1 MANADGSVIF
11 SCDLDSTKAQKKLSK
26 LRDEISELNSK
37 LEKETGNKMNLEKQ
51 LDAAS
56 QAAKATEERVKML
69 RKEVERLNDRE
80 WIQKQGFTQNEYQT
94 QVLDRRA
101 AAEAELK
108 QQEALLHTQTKEVKT
123 LSAAYEETTAN
134 IDSMTVKLDK
144 AKVAAGELIANTE
157 QERREREAENS
168 ALAKAGQYA
177 ARFRDQVKSLAR
189 SMLVFS
195 VITAALMA
203 LRKQIKAAIATSTE
217 ASDAFARLKGAL
229 LTLAAPLMDVL
240 IPALTWLMNLLA
252 AIVSE
257 IVTIISILSGKSK
270 KSMEAS
276 GKNLYKEAAAID
288 ATGKAAKEATDALA
302 AFDEINK
309 LSTTTSV
316 GGGGGGASAIAPDFD
331 FDEGPMM
338 EKLDKVFQKINDIF
352 KTIRAGLEIVV
363 DDLKWSFDKK
373 VIPKSKATWLTVL
386 TALLG
391 ATLGAAFG
399 GITGGV
405 IGLSLGVLLGLYLVG
420 LDPETWKTEMDA
432 EDAWIVVITALLG
445 ALLGSVFLGIT
456 GGVAGFSLG
465 AILGLYLT
473 GFAEGDEEHGGKSQL
488 LSELIVVLCALLG
501 AVIGSIVTPGVGT
514 VVGMGLGLILG
525 LSIYSVRKDPK
536 KGTQRLVSIG
546 RSVLLGLLAGVLG
559 VGLAALGIVSAGTAF
574 IISAAIGLALKFF
587 VDSVDDSKV
596 RKATSGFT
604 GTRVSTKA
612 PARSR
617 RVAAQ
622 SLDGNAPVYNDI
634 PALASGAVIPPN
646 RKFLAVLGDQK
657 SGTNVEAPL
666 STIKQAVMEAMAQ
679 GTVHF
684 GAHTWESGALIRS
697 CARVHSSVLI
707 REHLLSEKLAFALD
721 GHSRADERNL
731 SDRRLHDRIESVVIA
746 HSVTSML
753 CIISLTDTPDRS
765 ATKEKRVPR

>member
-80 WIQKQGFTQNEYQT
+80 WIQKQGFTQSEYQA

-108 QQEALLHTQTKEVKT
+108 QQEELLHTQTKEVKT

-195 VITAALMA
+195 VITAALTA

-309 LSTTTSV
+309 LSMTTPV

-331 FDEGPMM
+331 FDEGLMM

-399 GITGGV
+399 GITGSV

-488 LSELIVVLCALLG
+488 LSELIVVLCALFG

-596 RKATSGFT
+596 KKATSSFT
-604 GTRVSTKA
+604 GTRAST
-612 PARSR
+612 SR
-617 RVAAQ
+617 LTRGVAAQ
-622 SLDGNAPVYNDI
+622 SLNSAAPVYNEI

-666 STIKQAVMEAMAQ
+666 STIKQAVMEALAQ
-679 GTVHF
+679 GSREPINVNLVVDGKT
-684 GAHTWESGALIRS
+684 L
-697 CARVHSSVLI
+697 ARVVVPNINNMTRAAGKPVL
-707 REHLLSEKLAFALD
+707 LY
-721 GHSRADERNL
+721 
-731 SDRRLHDRIESVVIA
+731 
-746 HSVTSML
+746 
-753 CIISLTDTPDRS
+753 
-765 ATKEKRVPR
+765 

>member
-108 QQEALLHTQTKEVKT
+108 QQEELLHTQTKEVKT

-144 AKVAAGELIANTE
+144 AKVAAGEMIADVE
-157 QERREREAENS
+157 QERKEREAENS
-168 ALAKAGQYA
+168 ALAKASQYA
-177 ARFRDQVKSLAR
+177 ARFKDQVKSLAR

-195 VITAALMA
+195 VITAALAA

-309 LSTTTSV
+309 LSTTTPV

-331 FDEGPMM
+331 FDEDPMM

-420 LDPETWKTEMDA
+420 LDPETWKNEMDA

-488 LSELIVVLCALLG
+488 LSELIVVLCALFG

-596 RKATSGFT
+596 KKATSSFT
-604 GTRVSTKA
+604 GTRAST
-612 PARSR
+612 SR
-617 RVAAQ
+617 LTRGVAAQ
-622 SLDGNAPVYNDI
+622 SLNSAAPVYNEI

-666 STIKQAVMEAMAQ
+666 STIKQAVMEALAQ
-679 GTVHF
+679 GSREPINVNLVVDGKT
-684 GAHTWESGALIRS
+684 L
-697 CARVHSSVLI
+697 ARVVVPNINNMTRAAGKPVL
-707 REHLLSEKLAFALD
+707 LY
-721 GHSRADERNL
+721 
-731 SDRRLHDRIESVVIA
+731 
-746 HSVTSML
+746 
-753 CIISLTDTPDRS
+753 
-765 ATKEKRVPR
+765 

>member
-108 QQEALLHTQTKEVKT
+108 QQEELLHTQTKEVKT

-276 GKNLYKEAAAID
+276 GKNLYK
-288 ATGKAAKEATDALA
+288 KAAKEATDALA

-316 GGGGGGASAIAPDFD
+316 GGGGGRASAIAPDFD
-331 FDEGPMM
+331 FDEGLMM

-666 STIKQAVMEAMAQ
+666 STIKQAVMEALAQ
-679 GTVHF
+679 GSREPINVNLVVDGKT
-684 GAHTWESGALIRS
+684 L
-697 CARVHSSVLI
+697 ARVVVPNINNMTRAAGKPVL
-707 REHLLSEKLAFALD
+707 LY
-721 GHSRADERNL
+721 
-731 SDRRLHDRIESVVIA
+731 
-746 HSVTSML
+746 
-753 CIISLTDTPDRS
+753 
-765 ATKEKRVPR
+765 

>member
-37 LEKETGNKMNLEKQ
+37 LEKETGNKMNLVKQ

-80 WIQKQGFTQNEYQT
+80 WIQKQGFTQSEYQA

-195 VITAALMA
+195 VITAALTA

-309 LSTTTSV
+309 LSMTTPV

-331 FDEGPMM
+331 FDEGLMM

-399 GITGGV
+399 GITGSV

-488 LSELIVVLCALLG
+488 LSELIVVLCALFG

-596 RKATSGFT
+596 KKATSSFT
-604 GTRVSTKA
+604 GTRAST
-612 PARSR
+612 SR
-617 RVAAQ
+617 LTRGVAAQ
-622 SLDGNAPVYNDI
+622 SLNSAAPVYNEI

-666 STIKQAVMEAMAQ
+666 STIKQAVMEALAQ
-679 GTVHF
+679 GSREPINVNLVVDGKT
-684 GAHTWESGALIRS
+684 L
-697 CARVHSSVLI
+697 ARVVVPNINNMTRAAGKPVL
-707 REHLLSEKLAFALD
+707 LY
-721 GHSRADERNL
+721 
-731 SDRRLHDRIESVVIA
+731 
-746 HSVTSML
+746 
-753 CIISLTDTPDRS
+753 
-765 ATKEKRVPR
+765 

>member
-195 VITAALMA
+195 VITAALAA
-203 LRKQIKAAIATSTE
+203 LRKQIKAAIATSAE

-316 GGGGGGASAIAPDFD
+316 GGGGGASAIAPDFD

-525 LSIYSVRKDPK
+525 LSIYSVHKDPK

-604 GTRVSTKA
+604 GTRVSTKV

-622 SLDGNAPVYNDI
+622 SLDGNAPVYNEI

-666 STIKQAVMEAMAQ
+666 STIKQAVMEALAQ
-679 GTVHF
+679 GSREPINVNLVVDGKT
-684 GAHTWESGALIRS
+684 L
-697 CARVHSSVLI
+697 ARVVVPNINNMTRAAGKPVL
-707 REHLLSEKLAFALD
+707 LY
-721 GHSRADERNL
+721 
-731 SDRRLHDRIESVVIA
+731 
-746 HSVTSML
+746 
-753 CIISLTDTPDRS
+753 
-765 ATKEKRVPR
+765 

>member
-108 QQEALLHTQTKEVKT
+108 QQEELLHTQTKEVKT

-203 LRKQIKAAIATSTE
+203 LRKQIKAAIATSAE
-217 ASDAFARLKGAL
+217 ASDAFARPKGAL

-316 GGGGGGASAIAPDFD
+316 GGGGGGASVIAPDFD
-331 FDEGPMM
+331 FNEGPMM

-456 GGVAGFSLG
+456 GGVASFSLG

-604 GTRVSTKA
+604 GTRVSTSRSTRGAAAQRLNSAA
-612 PARSR
+612 PA
-617 RVAAQ
+617 
-622 SLDGNAPVYNDI
+622 YNEI

-666 STIKQAVMEAMAQ
+666 STIKQAVMEALAQ
-679 GTVHF
+679 GSREPINVNLVVDGKT
-684 GAHTWESGALIRS
+684 L
-697 CARVHSSVLI
+697 ARVVAPNINNMTRAAGKPVL
-707 REHLLSEKLAFALD
+707 LY
-721 GHSRADERNL
+721 
-731 SDRRLHDRIESVVIA
+731 
-746 HSVTSML
+746 
-753 CIISLTDTPDRS
+753 
-765 ATKEKRVPR
+765 

>member
-80 WIQKQGFTQNEYQT
+80 WIQKQGFTQSEYQA

-195 VITAALMA
+195 VITAALTA
-203 LRKQIKAAIATSTE
+203 LRKQIKAAIATSAE

-316 GGGGGGASAIAPDFD
+316 GGGGGGGGGVSAIAPDFD

-405 IGLSLGVLLGLYLVG
+405 IGLSLGVLLGLYIVG

-612 PARSR
+612 PTRRR

-634 PALASGAVIPPN
+634 PQLAHGAVIPPN
-646 RKFLAVLGDQK
+646 KEFLAVLGDQK
-657 SGTNVEAPL
+657 SGTNIETPL
-666 STIKQAVMEAMAQ
+666 ATMVDAFKQAMA
-679 GTVHF
+679 
-684 GAHTWESGALIRS
+684 ESGGGATTVVIQ
-697 CARVHSSVLI
+697 
-707 REHLLSEKLAFALD
+707 LD
-721 GHSRADERNL
+721 GKEIARSTVKNINNMTRAAGKPVL
-731 SDRRLHDRIESVVIA
+731 LY
-746 HSVTSML
+746 
-753 CIISLTDTPDRS
+753 
-765 ATKEKRVPR
+765 

>member
-1 MANADGSVIF
+1 ME
-11 SCDLDSTKAQKKLSK
+11 SCSREYGRK
-26 LRDEISELNSK
+26 LRDKISELNGE
-37 LEKETGNKMNLEKQ
+37 LEKETGNKLNLEKQ

-56 QAAKATEERVKML
+56 QAAKATEERVKAL
-69 RKEVERLNDRE
+69 KKEVERLNDRE
-80 WIQKQGFTQNEYQT
+80 WIQKQGFTQSAYQT

-108 QQEALLHTQTKEVKT
+108 QQEELLRTQTKEVKT
-123 LSAAYEETTAN
+123 LSTAYEETTAN

-144 AKVAAGELIANTE
+144 AKVAAGEMIANVE
-157 QERREREAENS
+157 QERKEREAENS

-195 VITAALMA
+195 VITAALTA
-203 LRKQIKAAIATSTE
+203 LRKQIKAAIATSAE

-240 IPALTWLMNLLA
+240 IPALTWLMNLLS

-316 GGGGGGASAIAPDFD
+316 GGGGGASAIAPDFD

-373 VIPKSKATWLTVL
+373 AIPKSKATWLTVL

-391 ATLGAAFG
+391 ATLGAAFV

-612 PARSR
+612 PTRSR

-622 SLDGNAPVYNDI
+622 NLDGNAPVYNEI

-679 GTVHF
+679 GSREPINVNLVVDGKT
-684 GAHTWESGALIRS
+684 L
-697 CARVHSSVLI
+697 ARVVVPNINNMTRAAGKPVL
-707 REHLLSEKLAFALD
+707 LY
-721 GHSRADERNL
+721 
-731 SDRRLHDRIESVVIA
+731 
-746 HSVTSML
+746 
-753 CIISLTDTPDRS
+753 
-765 ATKEKRVPR
+765 

>member
-144 AKVAAGELIANTE
+144 AKVAAGEMIANTE

-217 ASDAFARLKGAL
+217 ASDAFTRLKGAL

-331 FDEGPMM
+331 SDEGPMM

-373 VIPKSKATWLTVL
+373 AIPKSKATWLTVL

-399 GITGGV
+399 GITGGI
-405 IGLSLGVLLGLYLVG
+405 IGVSLGVLLGLYLVG

-445 ALLGSVFLGIT
+445 ALLG
-456 GGVAGFSLG
+456 
-465 AILGLYLT
+465 
-473 GFAEGDEEHGGKSQL
+473 
-488 LSELIVVLCALLG
+488 
-501 AVIGSIVTPGVGT
+501 AVIGSIVMPGVGT

-622 SLDGNAPVYNDI
+622 SLDGNAPVYNEI

-679 GTVHF
+679 GSREPINVNLVVDGKT
-684 GAHTWESGALIRS
+684 L
-697 CARVHSSVLI
+697 ARVVVPNINNMTRAAGKPVL
-707 REHLLSEKLAFALD
+707 LY
-721 GHSRADERNL
+721 
-731 SDRRLHDRIESVVIA
+731 
-746 HSVTSML
+746 
-753 CIISLTDTPDRS
+753 
-765 ATKEKRVPR
+765 

>member
-80 WIQKQGFTQNEYQT
+80 WIQKQGFTQSEYQA

-195 VITAALMA
+195 VITAALTA

-316 GGGGGGASAIAPDFD
+316 GGGGGASAIAPDFD
-331 FDEGPMM
+331 FDEGLMM

-604 GTRVSTKA
+604 GTRVSTKV

-622 SLDGNAPVYNDI
+622 SLDGNAPVYNEI

-666 STIKQAVMEAMAQ
+666 STIKQAVMEALAQ
-679 GTVHF
+679 GSREPINVNLVVDGKT
-684 GAHTWESGALIRS
+684 L
-697 CARVHSSVLI
+697 ARVVVPNINNMTRAAGKPVL
-707 REHLLSEKLAFALD
+707 LY
-721 GHSRADERNL
+721 
-731 SDRRLHDRIESVVIA
+731 
-746 HSVTSML
+746 
-753 CIISLTDTPDRS
+753 
-765 ATKEKRVPR
+765 

>member
-80 WIQKQGFTQNEYQT
+80 WIQKQGFTQNEYQAK
-94 QVLDRRA
+94 VLDRRA

-195 VITAALMA
+195 VITAALTA
-203 LRKQIKAAIATSTE
+203 LRKQIKAAIATSAE

-373 VIPKSKATWLTVL
+373 AIPKSKATWLTVL

-432 EDAWIVVITALLG
+432 DDAWIVVITALLG

-596 RKATSGFT
+596 RKATSGL
-604 GTRVSTKA
+604 
-612 PARSR
+612 PARAYQQRPQRAAVGWR
-617 RVAAQ
+617 R
-622 SLDGNAPVYNDI
+622 
-634 PALASGAVIPPN
+634 
-646 RKFLAVLGDQK
+646 
-657 SGTNVEAPL
+657 
-666 STIKQAVMEAMAQ
+666 
-679 GTVHF
+679 
-684 GAHTWESGALIRS
+684 
-697 CARVHSSVLI
+697 
-707 REHLLSEKLAFALD
+707 
-721 GHSRADERNL
+721 RA
-731 SDRRLHDRIESVVIA
+731 
-746 HSVTSML
+746 
-753 CIISLTDTPDRS
+753 
-765 ATKEKRVPR
+765 

>member
-26 LRDEISELNSK
+26 LRDKISELNGE
-37 LEKETGNKMNLEKQ
+37 LEKETGNKLNLEKQ

-56 QAAKATEERVKML
+56 QAAKATEERVKAL
-69 RKEVERLNDRE
+69 KKEVERLNDRE
-80 WIQKQGFTQNEYQT
+80 WIQKQGFTQSAYQT

-108 QQEALLHTQTKEVKT
+108 QQEELLRTQTKEVKT
-123 LSAAYEETTAN
+123 LSTAYEETTAN

-144 AKVAAGELIANTE
+144 AKVAAGEMIANVE
-157 QERREREAENS
+157 QERKEREAENS

-195 VITAALMA
+195 VITAALTA
-203 LRKQIKAAIATSTE
+203 LRKQIKAAIATSAE

-240 IPALTWLMNLLA
+240 IPALTWLMNLLS

-316 GGGGGGASAIAPDFD
+316 GGGGGASAIAPDFD

-373 VIPKSKATWLTVL
+373 AIPKSKATWLTVL

-473 GFAEGDEEHGGKSQL
+473 GFAEGEEEHGGKSQL

-612 PARSR
+612 PTRSR

-622 SLDGNAPVYNDI
+622 NLDGNAPVYNEI

-679 GTVHF
+679 GSREPINVNLVVDGKT
-684 GAHTWESGALIRS
+684 L
-697 CARVHSSVLI
+697 ARVVVPNINNMTRAAGKPVL
-707 REHLLSEKLAFALD
+707 LY
-721 GHSRADERNL
+721 
-731 SDRRLHDRIESVVIA
+731 
-746 HSVTSML
+746 
-753 CIISLTDTPDRS
+753 
-765 ATKEKRVPR
+765 

>member
-26 LRDEISELNSK
+26 LRDKISELNSE
-37 LEKETGNKMNLEKQ
+37 LEKETGNKLNLEKQ

-56 QAAKATEERVKML
+56 QAAKATEECVKAL

-80 WIQKQGFTQNEYQT
+80 WIQKQGFTQSEYQA

-108 QQEALLHTQTKEVKT
+108 QQEALLHTQTKEVNT
-123 LSAAYEETTAN
+123 LSAAYEETNAN

-195 VITAALMA
+195 VITAALTA
-203 LRKQIKAAIATSTE
+203 LRKQIKAAIATSAE

-240 IPALTWLMNLLA
+240 IPALTWLMNLLS

-316 GGGGGGASAIAPDFD
+316 GGGGGASAIAPDFD

-473 GFAEGDEEHGGKSQL
+473 GFAEGDEEHGGKSQI

-679 GTVHF
+679 GSREPINVNLVVDGKT
-684 GAHTWESGALIRS
+684 L
-697 CARVHSSVLI
+697 ARVVVPNINNMTRAAGKPVL
-707 REHLLSEKLAFALD
+707 LY
-721 GHSRADERNL
+721 
-731 SDRRLHDRIESVVIA
+731 
-746 HSVTSML
+746 
-753 CIISLTDTPDRS
+753 
-765 ATKEKRVPR
+765 

>member
-108 QQEALLHTQTKEVKT
+108 QLEALLHTQTKEVKT

-144 AKVAAGELIANTE
+144 AKVAASEMIANTE
-157 QERREREAENS
+157 QERKEREAENS

-203 LRKQIKAAIATSTE
+203 LRKQIKAAIATSAE

-316 GGGGGGASAIAPDFD
+316 GGGGGASAIAPDFD

-405 IGLSLGVLLGLYLVG
+405 IVLSLGVLLGLYLVG

-473 GFAEGDEEHGGKSQL
+473 GFAEGDEEHGSKSQL

-574 IISAAIGLALKFF
+574 IISAAIGLALKFL

-679 GTVHF
+679 GSREPINVNLVVD
-684 GAHTWESGALIRS
+684 GKML
-697 CARVHSSVLI
+697 ARVVVPNINNMTRAAGKPVL
-707 REHLLSEKLAFALD
+707 LY
-721 GHSRADERNL
+721 
-731 SDRRLHDRIESVVIA
+731 
-746 HSVTSML
+746 
-753 CIISLTDTPDRS
+753 
-765 ATKEKRVPR
+765 

>member
-80 WIQKQGFTQNEYQT
+80 WIQKQGFTQSEYQA

-108 QQEALLHTQTKEVKT
+108 QQEELLHTQTKEVKT

-177 ARFRDQVKSLAR
+177 ARFRGQVKSLAR

-270 KSMEAS
+270 KRMEAS

-316 GGGGGGASAIAPDFD
+316 GGGGGASTIAPDFD

-338 EKLDKVFQKINDIF
+338 EKLDMVFQKINDIF

-456 GGVAGFSLG
+456 GGVAGLSLG

-546 RSVLLGLLAGVLG
+546 RSVLFGLLAGVLG

-612 PARSR
+612 PTRSR

-634 PALASGAVIPPN
+634 PQLAHGAVIPPN
-646 RKFLAVLGDQK
+646 KEFLAVLGDQK

-666 STIKQAVMEAMAQ
+666 STIKQAVMEALAQ
-679 GTVHF
+679 GSREPINVNLVVDGKT
-684 GAHTWESGALIRS
+684 L
-697 CARVHSSVLI
+697 ARVVVPNINNMTRAAGKPVL
-707 REHLLSEKLAFALD
+707 LY
-721 GHSRADERNL
+721 
-731 SDRRLHDRIESVVIA
+731 
-746 HSVTSML
+746 
-753 CIISLTDTPDRS
+753 
-765 ATKEKRVPR
+765 

>member
-80 WIQKQGFTQNEYQT
+80 WIQKQGFTQNEYQAK
-94 QVLDRRA
+94 VLDRRA

-203 LRKQIKAAIATSTE
+203 LRKQIKAAIATSAE

-288 ATGKAAKEATDALA
+288 ATGKAAKEARDALA

-316 GGGGGGASAIAPDFD
+316 GGGGGASAIAPDFD

-373 VIPKSKATWLTVL
+373 AIPKSKATWLTVL

-622 SLDGNAPVYNDI
+622 GLDGNAPVYNDI
-634 PALASGAVIPPN
+634 PQLAHGAVIPPN
-646 RKFLAVLGDQK
+646 REFLAVLGDQK

-666 STIKQAVMEAMAQ
+666 STIKQAVMEALAQ
-679 GTVHF
+679 GSREPINVNLVVDGKT
-684 GAHTWESGALIRS
+684 L
-697 CARVHSSVLI
+697 ARVVVPNINNMTRAAGKPVL
-707 REHLLSEKLAFALD
+707 LY
-721 GHSRADERNL
+721 
-731 SDRRLHDRIESVVIA
+731 
-746 HSVTSML
+746 
-753 CIISLTDTPDRS
+753 
-765 ATKEKRVPR
+765 

>member
-101 AAEAELK
+101 AAQAELK
-108 QQEALLHTQTKEVKT
+108 QQEELLHTQTKEVKT

-203 LRKQIKAAIATSTE
+203 LRKQIKAAIATSAE
-217 ASDAFARLKGAL
+217 ASDAFARPKGAL

-309 LSTTTSV
+309 LSMTTPV

-331 FDEGPMM
+331 FDEGLMM

-399 GITGGV
+399 GITGSV

-488 LSELIVVLCALLG
+488 LSELIVVLCALFG

-596 RKATSGFT
+596 KKATSSFT
-604 GTRVSTKA
+604 GTRAST
-612 PARSR
+612 SR
-617 RVAAQ
+617 LTRGVAAQ
-622 SLDGNAPVYNDI
+622 SLNSAAPVYNEI

-666 STIKQAVMEAMAQ
+666 STIKQAVMEALAQ
-679 GTVHF
+679 GSREPINVNLVVDGKT
-684 GAHTWESGALIRS
+684 L
-697 CARVHSSVLI
+697 ARVVVPNINNMTRAAGKPVL
-707 REHLLSEKLAFALD
+707 LY
-721 GHSRADERNL
+721 
-731 SDRRLHDRIESVVIA
+731 
-746 HSVTSML
+746 
-753 CIISLTDTPDRS
+753 
-765 ATKEKRVPR
+765 

>member
-144 AKVAAGELIANTE
+144 AKVAAGEMIANVE
-157 QERREREAENS
+157 QERKEREIENS
-168 ALAKAGQYA
+168 ALAKASQYA

-195 VITAALMA
+195 VITAALTA
-203 LRKQIKAAIATSTE
+203 LRKQIKAAIATSAE
-217 ASDAFARLKGAL
+217 ASDAFARLKGVL

-309 LSTTTSV
+309 LSTTMSV
-316 GGGGGGASAIAPDFD
+316 GGGGGASAIAPDFD

-612 PARSR
+612 PTRSR

-622 SLDGNAPVYNDI
+622 NLDGNAPVYNEI

-666 STIKQAVMEAMAQ
+666 STIKQAVMEALAQ
-679 GTVHF
+679 GSREPINVNLVVDGKT
-684 GAHTWESGALIRS
+684 L
-697 CARVHSSVLI
+697 ARVVVPNINNMTRAAGKPVL
-707 REHLLSEKLAFALD
+707 LY
-721 GHSRADERNL
+721 
-731 SDRRLHDRIESVVIA
+731 
-746 HSVTSML
+746 
-753 CIISLTDTPDRS
+753 
-765 ATKEKRVPR
+765 

>member
-144 AKVAAGELIANTE
+144 AKVAAGEMIANVE
-157 QERREREAENS
+157 QERKEREAENS

-203 LRKQIKAAIATSTE
+203 LRKQIKAAIATSAE

-316 GGGGGGASAIAPDFD
+316 GGVGGGASAIAPDFD

-596 RKATSGFT
+596 RKATSSFT
-604 GTRVSTKA
+604 GTRVSTS
-612 PARSR
+612 RSTR
-617 RVAAQ
+617 GVAAQ
-622 SLDGNAPVYNDI
+622 SLNSAAPVYNEI

-666 STIKQAVMEAMAQ
+666 ATMVDAFKQAMA
-679 GTVHF
+679 
-684 GAHTWESGALIRS
+684 ESGGGTTTVVIQ
-697 CARVHSSVLI
+697 
-707 REHLLSEKLAFALD
+707 LD
-721 GHSRADERNL
+721 GKEIARSTVKNINNMTRAAGKPVL
-731 SDRRLHDRIESVVIA
+731 LY
-746 HSVTSML
+746 
-753 CIISLTDTPDRS
+753 
-765 ATKEKRVPR
+765 

>member
-144 AKVAAGELIANTE
+144 AKVAAGEMIANVE
-157 QERREREAENS
+157 QERKEREAENS

-203 LRKQIKAAIATSTE
+203 LRKQIKAAIATSAE

-316 GGGGGGASAIAPDFD
+316 GGVGGGASAIAPDFD

-604 GTRVSTKA
+604 GTRVSTS
-612 PARSR
+612 RSTR
-617 RVAAQ
+617 GVAAQ
-622 SLDGNAPVYNDI
+622 SLNSAAPVYNEI

-666 STIKQAVMEAMAQ
+666 STIKQAVMEALAQ
-679 GTVHF
+679 GSREPINVNLVVDGKT
-684 GAHTWESGALIRS
+684 L
-697 CARVHSSVLI
+697 ARVVVPNINNMTRAAGKPVL
-707 REHLLSEKLAFALD
+707 LY
-721 GHSRADERNL
+721 
-731 SDRRLHDRIESVVIA
+731 
-746 HSVTSML
+746 
-753 CIISLTDTPDRS
+753 
-765 ATKEKRVPR
+765 

>member
-108 QQEALLHTQTKEVKT
+108 QQEELLHTQTKEVKT

-134 IDSMTVKLDK
+134 IDSMTARLDK
-144 AKVAAGELIANTE
+144 AKVTAGELIANTE

-203 LRKQIKAAIATSTE
+203 LRKQIKAAIETSAE

-257 IVTIISILSGKSK
+257 IVTIISILSVKSK

-316 GGGGGGASAIAPDFD
+316 GDGGGGASAIAPDFD

-587 VDSVDDSKV
+587 VDSVDDPKV

-604 GTRVSTKA
+604 GTRVSTKT
-612 PARSR
+612 PTRSR

-622 SLDGNAPVYNDI
+622 NLDGNAPVYNEI

-679 GTVHF
+679 GSREPINVNLVVDGKT
-684 GAHTWESGALIRS
+684 L
-697 CARVHSSVLI
+697 ARVVVPNINNMTRAAGKPVL
-707 REHLLSEKLAFALD
+707 LY
-721 GHSRADERNL
+721 
-731 SDRRLHDRIESVVIA
+731 
-746 HSVTSML
+746 
-753 CIISLTDTPDRS
+753 
-765 ATKEKRVPR
+765 

>member
-80 WIQKQGFTQNEYQT
+80 WIQKQGFTQNEYQAK
-94 QVLDRRA
+94 VLDRRA

-203 LRKQIKAAIATSTE
+203 LRKQIKAAIATSAE

-316 GGGGGGASAIAPDFD
+316 GGGGGASAIAPDFD

-386 TALLG
+386 TALFG

-587 VDSVDDSKV
+587 VDSVDNSKV

-622 SLDGNAPVYNDI
+622 SLDGNAPVYNEI

-679 GTVHF
+679 GSREPINVNLVVDGKT
-684 GAHTWESGALIRS
+684 L
-697 CARVHSSVLI
+697 ARVVVPNINNMTRASGKPVL
-707 REHLLSEKLAFALD
+707 LY
-721 GHSRADERNL
+721 
-731 SDRRLHDRIESVVIA
+731 
-746 HSVTSML
+746 
-753 CIISLTDTPDRS
+753 
-765 ATKEKRVPR
+765 

>member
-108 QQEALLHTQTKEVKT
+108 QQEELLHTQTKEVKT

-134 IDSMTVKLDK
+134 INSMTVKLDK

-195 VITAALMA
+195 VITAALTA
-203 LRKQIKAAIATSTE
+203 LRKQIKAAIATSAE

-316 GGGGGGASAIAPDFD
+316 GGGASAIAPDFD

-363 DDLKWSFDKK
+363 DDQKWSFDKK

-386 TALLG
+386 MALLG

-622 SLDGNAPVYNDI
+622 SLDGNAPVYNEI

-679 GTVHF
+679 GSREPINVNLVVDGKT
-684 GAHTWESGALIRS
+684 L
-697 CARVHSSVLI
+697 ARVVVPNINNMTRAAGKPVL
-707 REHLLSEKLAFALD
+707 LY
-721 GHSRADERNL
+721 
-731 SDRRLHDRIESVVIA
+731 
-746 HSVTSML
+746 
-753 CIISLTDTPDRS
+753 
-765 ATKEKRVPR
+765 

>member
-108 QQEALLHTQTKEVKT
+108 QQEELLHTQTKEVKT

-195 VITAALMA
+195 VITAALTA
-203 LRKQIKAAIATSTE
+203 LRKQIKAAIATSAE

-316 GGGGGGASAIAPDFD
+316 GGGASAIAPDFD

-432 EDAWIVVITALLG
+432 EDVWIVVITALLG

-622 SLDGNAPVYNDI
+622 SLDGNAPVYNEI

-679 GTVHF
+679 GSREPINVNLVVDGKT
-684 GAHTWESGALIRS
+684 L
-697 CARVHSSVLI
+697 ARVVVPYINNMTRAAGKPVL
-707 REHLLSEKLAFALD
+707 LY
-721 GHSRADERNL
+721 
-731 SDRRLHDRIESVVIA
+731 
-746 HSVTSML
+746 
-753 CIISLTDTPDRS
+753 
-765 ATKEKRVPR
+765 

>member
-80 WIQKQGFTQNEYQT
+80 WIQKQGFTQSEYQA

-195 VITAALMA
+195 VITAALTA

-309 LSTTTSV
+309 LSMTTPV

-331 FDEGPMM
+331 FDEGLMM

-399 GITGGV
+399 GITGSV

-488 LSELIVVLCALLG
+488 LSELIVVLCALFG

-596 RKATSGFT
+596 KKATSSFT
-604 GTRVSTKA
+604 GTRAST
-612 PARSR
+612 SR
-617 RVAAQ
+617 LTRGVAAQ
-622 SLDGNAPVYNDI
+622 SLNSAAPVYNEI

-646 RKFLAVLGDQK
+646 RKFLVVLGDQK

-666 STIKQAVMEAMAQ
+666 STIKQAVMEALAQ
-679 GTVHF
+679 GSREPINVNLVVDGKT
-684 GAHTWESGALIRS
+684 L
-697 CARVHSSVLI
+697 ARVVVPNINNMTRAAGKPVL
-707 REHLLSEKLAFALD
+707 LY
-721 GHSRADERNL
+721 
-731 SDRRLHDRIESVVIA
+731 
-746 HSVTSML
+746 
-753 CIISLTDTPDRS
+753 
-765 ATKEKRVPR
+765 

>member
-80 WIQKQGFTQNEYQT
+80 WIQKQGFTQNEYQAK
-94 QVLDRRA
+94 VLDRRA

-168 ALAKAGQYA
+168 VLAKAGQYA

-203 LRKQIKAAIATSTE
+203 LRKQIKAAIATSAE

-316 GGGGGGASAIAPDFD
+316 GDGGGGASAIAPDFD

-432 EDAWIVVITALLG
+432 EDVWIVVITALLG

-465 AILGLYLT
+465 AILGLSHRLCR
-473 GFAEGDEEHGGKSQL
+473 GG
-488 LSELIVVLCALLG
+488 
-501 AVIGSIVTPGVGT
+501 
-514 VVGMGLGLILG
+514 
-525 LSIYSVRKDPK
+525 R
-536 KGTQRLVSIG
+536 
-546 RSVLLGLLAGVLG
+546 
-559 VGLAALGIVSAGTAF
+559 
-574 IISAAIGLALKFF
+574 
-587 VDSVDDSKV
+587 
-596 RKATSGFT
+596 
-604 GTRVSTKA
+604 GTRRQIAASFRVDRRA
-612 PARSR
+612 VRAAWRCYRLYRDAGRRYSR
-617 RVAAQ
+617 RH
-622 SLDGNAPVYNDI
+622 G
-634 PALASGAVIPPN
+634 
-646 RKFLAVLGDQK
+646 
-657 SGTNVEAPL
+657 
-666 STIKQAVMEAMAQ
+666 
-679 GTVHF
+679 
-684 GAHTWESGALIRS
+684 IRPDS
-697 CARVHSSVLI
+697 RT
-707 REHLLSEKLAFALD
+707 EHLQRPQRPEE
-721 GHSRADERNL
+721 GHAAACQHRAQRTSWTAGRCSRRWPCGAGHRQ
-731 SDRRLHDRIESVVIA
+731 RRYGVHHLGGDWPCTQILR
-746 HSVTSML
+746 
-753 CIISLTDTPDRS
+753 
-765 ATKEKRVPR
+765 

>member
-101 AAEAELK
+101 VAEAELK

-195 VITAALMA
+195 VITA
-203 LRKQIKAAIATSTE
+203 LRKQIKAAIATSAE

-316 GGGGGGASAIAPDFD
+316 GDGGGGASAIAPDFD

-432 EDAWIVVITALLG
+432 EDVWIVVITALLG

-622 SLDGNAPVYNDI
+622 SLDGNAPVYNEI

-679 GTVHF
+679 GSREPINVNLVVDGKT
-684 GAHTWESGALIRS
+684 L
-697 CARVHSSVLI
+697 ARVVVPYINNMTRAAGKPVL
-707 REHLLSEKLAFALD
+707 LY
-721 GHSRADERNL
+721 
-731 SDRRLHDRIESVVIA
+731 
-746 HSVTSML
+746 
-753 CIISLTDTPDRS
+753 
-765 ATKEKRVPR
+765 

>member
-108 QQEALLHTQTKEVKT
+108 QQEALLRTQTKEVKT

-195 VITAALMA
+195 VITAALTA

-316 GGGGGGASAIAPDFD
+316 GGGGGASVIAPDFD

-373 VIPKSKATWLTVL
+373 AIPKSKATWLTVL
-386 TALLG
+386 MALLG

-612 PARSR
+612 QARSR

-622 SLDGNAPVYNDI
+622 SLDANVPVYNDI
-634 PALASGAVIPPN
+634 PQLASGAVIPPN

-666 STIKQAVMEAMAQ
+666 STIKQAVMEALAQ
-679 GTVHF
+679 GDREPINVNLVVDGKT
-684 GAHTWESGALIRS
+684 L
-697 CARVHSSVLI
+697 ARVVVPNINNMTRAAGKPVL
-707 REHLLSEKLAFALD
+707 LY
-721 GHSRADERNL
+721 
-731 SDRRLHDRIESVVIA
+731 
-746 HSVTSML
+746 
-753 CIISLTDTPDRS
+753 
-765 ATKEKRVPR
+765 

>member
-37 LEKETGNKMNLEKQ
+37 LEKESGNKMNLEKQ

-80 WIQKQGFTQNEYQT
+80 WIQKQGFTQSEYQA

-134 IDSMTVKLDK
+134 IDSMTARLDK
-144 AKVAAGELIANTE
+144 AKVTAGELIANTE

-168 ALAKAGQYA
+168 ALAKASQYA

-203 LRKQIKAAIATSTE
+203 LRKQIKAAIATSAE

-316 GGGGGGASAIAPDFD
+316 GGGGGASAIAPDFD

-596 RKATSGFT
+596 KKATSSFT

-622 SLDGNAPVYNDI
+622 NLDGNAPVYNEI

-657 SGTNVEAPL
+657 SGTNIETPIATMVDAF
-666 STIKQAVMEAMAQ
+666 KQAMA
-679 GTVHF
+679 
-684 GAHTWESGALIRS
+684 ESGGGATTVVIQ
-697 CARVHSSVLI
+697 
-707 REHLLSEKLAFALD
+707 LD
-721 GHSRADERNL
+721 GKEIARSTVKNINNMTRAAGKPVL
-731 SDRRLHDRIESVVIA
+731 LY
-746 HSVTSML
+746 
-753 CIISLTDTPDRS
+753 
-765 ATKEKRVPR
+765 

>member
-80 WIQKQGFTQNEYQT
+80 WIQKQGFTQSEYQA

-108 QQEALLHTQTKEVKT
+108 QQEELLHTQTKEVKT

-134 IDSMTVKLDK
+134 IDSMTARLDK
-144 AKVAAGELIANTE
+144 AKVTAGELIANTE

-203 LRKQIKAAIATSTE
+203 LRKQIKAAIATSAE

-270 KSMEAS
+270 KRMEAS

-316 GGGGGGASAIAPDFD
+316 GGGGGASTIAPDFD

-338 EKLDKVFQKINDIF
+338 EKLDMVFQKINDIF

-456 GGVAGFSLG
+456 GGVAGLSLG

-622 SLDGNAPVYNDI
+622 NLDGNAPVYNEI

-666 STIKQAVMEAMAQ
+666 LTIKQAVMEALAQ
-679 GTVHF
+679 GSREPINVNLVVDGKT
-684 GAHTWESGALIRS
+684 L
-697 CARVHSSVLI
+697 ARVVVPNINNMTRAAGKPVL
-707 REHLLSEKLAFALD
+707 LY
-721 GHSRADERNL
+721 
-731 SDRRLHDRIESVVIA
+731 
-746 HSVTSML
+746 
-753 CIISLTDTPDRS
+753 
-765 ATKEKRVPR
+765 

>member
-80 WIQKQGFTQNEYQT
+80 WIQKQGFTQSEYQA

-189 SMLVFS
+189 SMLVSS
-195 VITAALMA
+195 VITAALTA

-309 LSTTTSV
+309 LSMTTPV

-331 FDEGPMM
+331 FDEGLMM

-399 GITGGV
+399 GITGSV

-488 LSELIVVLCALLG
+488 LSELIVVLCALFG

-596 RKATSGFT
+596 KKATSSFT
-604 GTRVSTKA
+604 GTRAST
-612 PARSR
+612 SR
-617 RVAAQ
+617 LTRGVAAQ
-622 SLDGNAPVYNDI
+622 SLNSAAPVYNEI

-666 STIKQAVMEAMAQ
+666 STIKQAVMEALAQ
-679 GTVHF
+679 GSREPINVNLVVDGKT
-684 GAHTWESGALIRS
+684 L
-697 CARVHSSVLI
+697 ARVVVPNINNMTRAAGKPVL
-707 REHLLSEKLAFALD
+707 LY
-721 GHSRADERNL
+721 
-731 SDRRLHDRIESVVIA
+731 
-746 HSVTSML
+746 
-753 CIISLTDTPDRS
+753 
-765 ATKEKRVPR
+765 

>member
-26 LRDEISELNSK
+26 LRDKISELNSE
-37 LEKETGNKMNLEKQ
+37 LEKETGNKLNLEKQ

-56 QAAKATEERVKML
+56 QAAKATEERVKAL

-80 WIQKQGFTQNEYQT
+80 WIQKQGFTQSEYQA

-108 QQEALLHTQTKEVKT
+108 QQEELLHTQTKEVKT

-203 LRKQIKAAIATSTE
+203 LRKQIKAAIATSAE

-270 KSMEAS
+270 KSMETS

-288 ATGKAAKEATDALA
+288 ETGKAAKEATDALA

-316 GGGGGGASAIAPDFD
+316 GGGGGASAIAPDFD

-373 VIPKSKATWLTVL
+373 AIPKSKATWLTVL

-473 GFAEGDEEHGGKSQL
+473 GFAEGDEEHGVKSQL

-525 LSIYSVRKDPK
+525 LSIYSVRKGPK

-612 PARSR
+612 PTRSR

-622 SLDGNAPVYNDI
+622 NLDGNAPVYNEI

-679 GTVHF
+679 GSREPINVNLVVDGKT
-684 GAHTWESGALIRS
+684 L
-697 CARVHSSVLI
+697 ARVVVPNINNMTRAAGKPVL
-707 REHLLSEKLAFALD
+707 LY
-721 GHSRADERNL
+721 
-731 SDRRLHDRIESVVIA
+731 
-746 HSVTSML
+746 
-753 CIISLTDTPDRS
+753 
-765 ATKEKRVPR
+765 

>member
-488 LSELIVVLCALLG
+488 LSELIVVLCALFG

-596 RKATSGFT
+596 KKATSSFT
-604 GTRVSTKA
+604 GTRAST
-612 PARSR
+612 SR
-617 RVAAQ
+617 LTRGVAAQ
-622 SLDGNAPVYNDI
+622 SLNSAAPVYNEI

-666 STIKQAVMEAMAQ
+666 STIKQAVMEALAQ
-679 GTVHF
+679 GSREPINVNLVVDGKT
-684 GAHTWESGALIRS
+684 L
-697 CARVHSSVLI
+697 ARVVVPNINNMTRAAGKPVL
-707 REHLLSEKLAFALD
+707 LY
-721 GHSRADERNL
+721 
-731 SDRRLHDRIESVVIA
+731 
-746 HSVTSML
+746 
-753 CIISLTDTPDRS
+753 
-765 ATKEKRVPR
+765 

>member
-80 WIQKQGFTQNEYQT
+80 WIQKQGFTQNEYQAK
-94 QVLDRRA
+94 VLDRRA

-203 LRKQIKAAIATSTE
+203 LRKQIKAAIATSAE

-316 GGGGGGASAIAPDFD
+316 GGGGGASAIAPDFD

-373 VIPKSKATWLTVL
+373 AIPKSKATWLTVL

-473 GFAEGDEEHGGKSQL
+473 GFAEEDEEHGGKSQL

-574 IISAAIGLALKFF
+574 IILAAIGLALKFF

-612 PARSR
+612 PTRSR

-622 SLDGNAPVYNDI
+622 SLDGNAPVYNEI

-679 GTVHF
+679 GSREPINVNLVVDGKT
-684 GAHTWESGALIRS
+684 L
-697 CARVHSSVLI
+697 ARVVVPNINNMTRAAGKPVL
-707 REHLLSEKLAFALD
+707 LY
-721 GHSRADERNL
+721 
-731 SDRRLHDRIESVVIA
+731 
-746 HSVTSML
+746 
-753 CIISLTDTPDRS
+753 
-765 ATKEKRVPR
+765 

>member
-101 AAEAELK
+101 VAEAELK

-134 IDSMTVKLDK
+134 IDSMTARLDK
-144 AKVAAGELIANTE
+144 AKVTAGELIANTE

-195 VITAALMA
+195 VITAALTA
-203 LRKQIKAAIATSTE
+203 LRKQIKAAIETSAE

-316 GGGGGGASAIAPDFD
+316 GGGASAIAPDFD

-386 TALLG
+386 MALLG

-622 SLDGNAPVYNDI
+622 SLDGNAPVYNEI

-679 GTVHF
+679 GSREPINVNLVVDGKT
-684 GAHTWESGALIRS
+684 L
-697 CARVHSSVLI
+697 ARVVVPNINNMTRAAGKPVL
-707 REHLLSEKLAFALD
+707 LY
-721 GHSRADERNL
+721 
-731 SDRRLHDRIESVVIA
+731 
-746 HSVTSML
+746 
-753 CIISLTDTPDRS
+753 
-765 ATKEKRVPR
+765 